1 MGRLN
6 EQDWSI
12 NVNDA
17 WMQGGIDGGQTFYL
31 GSNISIGNLR
41 TGNSLYPKSIFF
53 RELLQLRDANYFRQ
67 GELMMPPKKQ

>member
-1 MGRLN
+1 MN
-6 EQDWSI
+6 EQDWTI

-17 WMQGGIDGGQTFYL
+17 WMQGGIDGGKTFYL